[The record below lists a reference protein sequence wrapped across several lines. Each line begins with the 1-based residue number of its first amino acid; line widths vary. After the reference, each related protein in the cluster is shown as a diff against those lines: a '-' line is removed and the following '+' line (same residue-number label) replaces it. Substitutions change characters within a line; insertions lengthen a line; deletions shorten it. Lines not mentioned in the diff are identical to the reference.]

1 MEAGGSSRRSETTSR
16 KRKSA
21 ALEGEGSPAP
31 APAAPAAPDPGAADH
46 DGCGGGRDLHF
57 SDLPDDVLRKII
69 SVLPMKQRGRT
80 QILAKRWLPLWRSLP
95 LNIDCGEIARS
106 NHGKLGDVLQRI
118 ISSHQGDCHR
128 FCIRPF
134 LATNMENDAAVD
146 ACLLSPA
153 LNKLKELEFYRR
165 PWDNWQRVPAP
176 TSIFRFSPT
185 LCVAQFGHCALT
197 DDIVQGLHFP
207 QLKKLGLDYVFLSEF
222 SLSSMIAGSPSLE
235 VLLIIRCSVARCLR
249 INSFTLRS
257 IEVDNSSPDPS
268 MEELII
274 ESAPHLERLFH
285 LDQNEDLHVSV
296 LSAPKFIRLVFGSTD
311 IHQGPRIAIVSLSTA
326 LSRIKSLQVCMR
338 TLCLDM
344 VIELMSCFPCME
356 KLYIQ
361 CEKSGTKNLWR
372 RKHRDLLRSFVIR
385 LKK

>member
-21 ALEGEGSPAP
+21 ALEGEGNPAP
-31 APAAPAAPDPGAADH
+31 APAPAAAPDPGAADH

-106 NHGKLGDVLQRI
+106 NHGQVGDVLQRI

-153 LNKLKELEFYRR
+153 LNKLKELEFNRR
-165 PWDNWQRVPAP
+165 PWHNWQRVPPP
-176 TSIFRFSPT
+176 TSIFRFSLT
-185 LCVAQFGHCALT
+185 LCVAQFKG
-197 DDIVQGLHFP
+197 
-207 QLKKLGLDYVFLSEF
+207 
-222 SLSSMIAGSPSLE
+222 
-235 VLLIIRCSVARCLR
+235 
-249 INSFTLRS
+249 FTSRRLRS
-257 IEVDNSSPDPS
+257 
-268 MEELII
+268 
-274 ESAPHLERLFH
+274 
-285 LDQNEDLHVSV
+285 SV
-296 LSAPKFIRLVFGSTD
+296 LIMSSSRSSHSA
-311 IHQGPRIAIVSLSTA
+311 A
-326 LSRIKSLQVCMR
+326 
-338 TLCLDM
+338 
-344 VIELMSCFPCME
+344 
-356 KLYIQ
+356 
-361 CEKSGTKNLWR
+361 
-372 RKHRDLLRSFVIR
+372 
-385 LKK
+385 